1 MISRKLERLA
11 VGVLDGRASRRD
23 FLQYAARAGVSASAA
38 YAFLQTVG
46 GARPA
51 RATSHVSGE
60 ITMIKGPH
68 AAKEAEFEA
77 MIIDDFNRDVAPDVT
92 VDFTTY
98 DWGNMNTELTTAFA
112 GGSPPDVLYLVDLV
126 YPFFAERG
134 LLHDMSSLIDDPD
147 WASERDAIEPFAWG
161 LASQGDGVWGV
172 PVLGAIYNIFLNL
185 DLLDAAGVTD
195 SWQRSYGDMLAAAEA
210 TTSGDVHGFSMRTR
224 VADFAF
230 WDWFPYMHNA
240 AADILAGDWGS
251 CGLANADAE
260 AAMDFLIEI
269 HKAGVTPTVGSFD
282 WQGQTDLF
290 KAGKI
295 AIHHNETPLIPVL
308 DANPPGFRWDV
319 AAAPPGPAGQTLM
332 GNFGILCIAEASQNK
347 EAAWEFIKHWASGP
361 QVGRF
366 ADQVN
371 LQVVRSDIVGDL
383 FQGNPAMQKVQT
395 EFVPAVQ
402 GVQPHPKILQIIQTL
417 WPVAENAY
425 RGNLSGQQAIAEM
438 CQAVESVLEA

>member
-1 MISRKLERLA
+1 MIDRKLERLA
-11 VGVLDGRASRRD
+11 VGVLRGQASRRD
-23 FLQYAARAGVSASAA
+23 FLRYAARTGVSASAA

-46 GARPA
+46 GVRPA
-51 RATSHVSGE
+51 RAASHLSGE

-68 AAKEAEFEA
+68 SANEAEFEA
-77 MIIDDFNRDVAPDVT
+77 MIIDDFNRDVAPDVA
-92 VDFTTY
+92 VNFTTY
-98 DWGNMNTELTTAFA
+98 DWANMNTELTTGFA
-112 GGSPPDVLYLVDLV
+112 SGSPADVLYLVDLV
-126 YPFFAERG
+126 YPFYAQRG
-134 LLHDMSSLIDDPD
+134 LLHDMSDLVNDPD
-147 WASERDAIEPFAWG
+147 WASERDAIESFAWG
-161 LASQGDGVWGV
+161 LATQDGGVWGV
-172 PVLGAIYNIFLNL
+172 PVLGAVYNIFLNL

-195 SWQRSYGDMLAAAEA
+195 TWQRSYGDMLAAARA
-210 TTSGDVHGFSMRTR
+210 TTAGDVHGFSMRTR

-240 AADILAGDWGS
+240 AADVLNGDWSG
-251 CGLANADAE
+251 CGLGNADAE

-269 HKAGVTPTVGSFD
+269 HQAGVTPPVGSID
-282 WQGQTDLF
+282 WQGQADLF

-319 AAAPPGPAGQTLM
+319 AAAPPGPAGQTVM

-371 LQVVRSDIVGDL
+371 LQVVRSDIVDDL
-383 FQGNPAMQKVQT
+383 FPDNPAMQKVQT
-395 EFVPAVQ
+395 EFVPNVQ
-402 GVQPHPKILQIIQTL
+402 GLQPHPKILQMIQTL
-417 WPVAENAY
+417 WPAAENALL
-425 RGNLSGQQAIAEM
+425 GNITGKQAIDEM
-438 CQAVESVLEA
+438 CQAVESVLES